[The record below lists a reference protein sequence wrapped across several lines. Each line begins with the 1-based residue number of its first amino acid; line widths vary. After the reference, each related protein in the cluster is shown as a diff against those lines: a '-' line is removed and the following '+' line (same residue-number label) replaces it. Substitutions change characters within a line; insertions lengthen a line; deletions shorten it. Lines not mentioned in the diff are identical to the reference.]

1 MIVTNLA
8 RYYDDPIIIPPI
20 IPDNPGFGAPSDH
33 MGVFAAPSTKSAQIN
48 RTKITKKITPLPD
61 SLFPSFES
69 KIKIQLQEFEIRKDI
84 GTSKIVQNFQ
94 DTLKALVSSTFPE
107 REIKVYSE
115 DKPYFTEKLRQLKR
129 VIQREYQKHGRSDK
143 YLKIKESFEEKLKN
157 EKLKYIEK
165 ISKEVSEGRRGNIY
179 PALKKLGLRPGD
191 EMQHSFVLPNHTSQ
205 NLSPAQS
212 VEIIAEHFC
221 SISQEYTPLNTANL
235 APNIQ
240 QFLSNQDQDL
250 VPLLSTHRVLKRIKK
265 ARKPHSIVPGDLPPR
280 LVKSF
285 ADILAGPVTLIYN
298 QISITAE
305 YPEQWKVE
313 HQIPIP
319 KVTPPTSE
327 DELRN
332 IYKTPFFSKV
342 YESFIGEWLL
352 KIVEP
357 FLDPGQCGLRGS
369 SITHYLIQLLHFV
382 FSTLDLRQPHA
393 VLAACVDLSKAFNR
407 VDHSL
412 LIQDLYDMHTPAW
425 LLRIIISYL
434 SGRSMFLTYRGA
446 ESKQRMLPGG
456 GTQRAYLGGIIF
468 MLKYNGAFLRP
479 PIPRNLI
486 GPASESKAKKVKYVD
501 DGTVAVSINLKR
513 CLENDESGRLR
524 PLTYRE
530 RTSKISTSRE

>member
-1 MIVTNLA
+1 M
-8 RYYDDPIIIPPI
+8 
-20 IPDNPGFGAPSDH
+20 
-33 MGVFAAPSTKSAQIN
+33 
-48 RTKITKKITPLPD
+48 
-61 SLFPSFES
+61 
-69 KIKIQLQEFEIRKDI
+69 
-84 GTSKIVQNFQ
+84 
-94 DTLKALVSSTFPE
+94 
-107 REIKVYSE
+107 
-115 DKPYFTEKLRQLKR
+115 
-129 VIQREYQKHGRSDK
+129 
-143 YLKIKESFEEKLKN
+143 
-157 EKLKYIEK
+157 KYIEK

-332 IYKTPFFSKV
+332 ISKTPFFSKV

-456 GTQRAYLGGIIF
+456 GPQGAYLGGIIF